1 MNCHSTPYGKSPS
14 WKPATKIVVGVA
26 ILVSL
31 AALLVEFRDFI
42 GPLLLAFM
50 LAYLLQPPAR
60 WLTENTPLPWRV
72 AVSFLYLL
80 LVLLILALLA
90 LAGIGLLQ
98 QAENLYGLVQD
109 FLLNTLPSWI
119 QNLSTHAYSFGPW
132 QVDFQKYDLAAL
144 SQQILSTAQPLVGS
158 LGSIISTLAASTL
171 SLLGW
176 MAFIVLTSYFL
187 LAESERITLAEG
199 KTTSTLF
206 SVDILPEYRHDFRCL
221 GQELGRIWNAFIRGQ
236 LTIALIEVVVVWLW
250 LTIFGVRSALVLAII
265 AGIAR
270 FVPYVGPA
278 TLYTIV
284 AIVSLFQ
291 GSNPWGFTPLKMA
304 LIAVGVL
311 FVWDNTMDSLITPQV
326 LGDALGVH
334 PAAVLLT
341 ALIGAKLF
349 GVLGLLFAAPTVA
362 SLRLFGH
369 YITRKMLDQDP
380 WEDWNPAPPTKWLL
394 GVQWLKSAWSA
405 ARSLFS
411 RKEQ

>member
-1 MNCHSTPYGKSPS
+1 MNCNSTFHQRSPN

-26 ILVSL
+26 VLISL

-60 WLTENTPLPWRV
+60 ALTENTPLPWR
-72 AVSFLYLL
+72 ASVSILFLL
-80 LVLLILALLA
+80 LVIALIALLA
-90 LAGIGLLQ
+90 LAGIGLIQ

-109 FLLNTLPSWI
+109 FLLHTLPNWI
-119 QNLSTHAYSFGPW
+119 QDLSTHAYSFGPW
-132 QVDFQKYDLAAL
+132 RFDFQKYDLAAL
-144 SQQILSTAQPLVGS
+144 SQQILGAAQPLVGS
-158 LGSIISTLAASTL
+158 IGSIISTLAASTL

-176 MAFIVLTSYFL
+176 IAFIVLTAYFL
-187 LAESERITLAEG
+187 LAESERITIAEG
-199 KTTSTLF
+199 KTTSTFF

-221 GQELGRIWNAFIRGQ
+221 GQELLRIWNAFIRGQ

-250 LTIFGVRSALVLAII
+250 LTVFGVRSALVLAIL

-270 FVPYVGPA
+270 FVPYLGPA

-284 AIVSLFQ
+284 AVVALFQ
-291 GSNPWGFTPLKMA
+291 GGNPWGFEPWKMA

-311 FVWDNTMDSLITPQV
+311 FVWDNMMDSLITPQV

-369 YITRKMLDQDP
+369 YIIRKMLDQNP

-394 GVQWLKSAWSA
+394 GVQWLKSAWNA
-405 ARSLFS
+405 LHSLLS
-411 RKEQ
+411 RKEK